1 MQPELTALQQVILD
15 AVRRYPGQFS
25 RSGLA
30 KMLVGARSWED
41 ASYPEYGHLAGYR
54 RKDVAYQVDILCQ
67 QGFIAL
73 DGRERLIPSP
83 QGRQFSCKA

>member
-1 MQPELTALQQVILD
+1 MTQPELTPLQQVVLD

-54 RKDVAYQVDILCQ
+54 RKDVAYQVDILLQ
-67 QGFIAL
+67 QGFLTL
-73 DGRERLIPSP
+73 DGRERLILALS
-83 QGRQFSCKA
+83 GGE